1 MHPLKIAAFKR
12 EDFEEY
18 QSWFADPEL
27 NKYLGPMEIEDSWL
41 EHVLSNNPDG
51 YEYSVFINQ
60 KMVAEVG
67 ILLPNSDNPS
77 FFITNLAV
85 NPKLRNQGIG
95 SAVLKELMQMHP
107 LEKDQSWKA
116 FVDAENLKAIA
127 FLEKNG
133 WERLSNDP
141 DESNM
146 HDFEFHPNLVD

>member
-1 MHPLKIAAFKR
+1 
-12 EDFEEY
+12 
-18 QSWFADPEL
+18 
-27 NKYLGPMEIEDSWL
+27 MEMEDSWL
-41 EHVLSNNPDG
+41 EHVLSNKLEG
-51 YEYSVFINQ
+51 YEYSAFIDQ

-77 FFITNLAV
+77 FFITSLAV

-107 LEKDQSWKA
+107 LKVGQSWKA
-116 FVDAENLKAIA
+116 FVDAENHMAIA

-146 HDFEFHPNLVD
+146 YDFEFHPNLVD

>member
-1 MHPLKIAAFKR
+1 
-12 EDFEEY
+12 
-18 QSWFADPEL
+18 
-27 NKYLGPMEIEDSWL
+27 MEMEDSWL
-41 EHVLSNNPDG
+41 EHVLSNNPEG
-51 YEYSVFINQ
+51 CEYSVFIEQ

-95 SAVLKELMQMHP
+95 STVLKELVQLHP
-107 LEKDQSWKA
+107 LKVGQSWKA
-116 FVDAENLKAIA
+116 FVDADNLMAIA

-133 WERLSNDP
+133 WQRLSNIA

-146 HDFEFHPNLVD
+146 YDFEFAPTLD

>member
-1 MHPLKIAAFKR
+1 MHPLKITPFKR

-27 NKYLGPMEIEDSWL
+27 NKHLGPMEIEDSWL
-41 EHVLSNNPDG
+41 EHVLNNNPEG
-51 YEYSVFINQ
+51 CEYSVFIDQ

-77 FFITNLAV
+77 FYITNLAV
-85 NPKLRNQGIG
+85 HPKLRNQGIG
-95 SAVLKELMQMHP
+95 SVVLSELMQMHP
-107 LEKDQSWKA
+107 LKVGQSWKA

-133 WERLSNDP
+133 WKRLSKIP

-146 HDFEFHPNLVD
+146 YDFEFVPSLD

>member
-1 MHPLKIAAFKR
+1 MHPLKIIPFKR

-27 NKYLGPMEIEDSWL
+27 NKHLGPMEIEDSWL
-41 EHVLSNNPDG
+41 EYVLSNNPEG
-51 YEYSVFINQ
+51 CEYSVFINQ

-67 ILLPNSDNPS
+67 ILFPNSDNPS

-85 NPKLRNQGIG
+85 NPELRNQGIG
-95 SAVLKELMQMHP
+95 SAVLKELVQLHP
-107 LEKDQSWKA
+107 LKVGQSWKA
-116 FVDAENLKAIA
+116 FVDAENHMAIA

-133 WERLSNDP
+133 WQRLSNIA

-146 HDFEFHPNLVD
+146 YDFEFVPSLD